1 MSEDVLIK
9 NSSPTLAGL
18 KTGSLFNL
26 SFHSEEERN
35 ACLQSWNRVLV
46 KKGLKACPVR
56 LRENRALI
64 YVYRPSRLKKDLQD
78 PTAAGILQERGYC
91 PLFPDQC
98 LSHLIERL
106 KENAEF
112 PHEIGLFLGYPP
124 EDVLGFIQDANGQKY
139 TGIWK
144 VYGDV
149 QHARKLFA
157 RYKKCTEVYCRQFLN
172 GVSLEK
178 LAVAG

>member
-1 MSEDVLIK
+1 MSEDVLVK

-26 SFHSEEERN
+26 SFRSEEERI
-35 ACLQSWNRVLV
+35 ACLQSWNRVLSE
-46 KKGLKACPVR
+46 KGLKACPVR

-64 YVYRPSRLKKDLQD
+64 YVFRPSRLEKDLQD
-78 PTAAGILQERGYC
+78 PAAARILLERGYC
-91 PLFPDQC
+91 PMLPDQC

-106 KENAEF
+106 KDTSEF
-112 PHEIGLFLGYPP
+112 PHEIGLFLGS
-124 EDVLGFIQDANGQKY
+124 DADANGQKY

-149 QHARKLFA
+149 PQARKLFA
-157 RYKKCTEVYCRQFLN
+157 RYKKCTEVYCRQFLS